1 MISNSFLSCSMLQN
15 LTKFRTWWLLIAVG
29 AIFIGIGV
37 FAFISPFSSYVRLVK
52 YTGIGLWA
60 NGGFLLTV
68 AIFNKKYV
76 REGKW
81 MQAESILHFLFAI
94 LLTFNPLLS
103 FIALPY
109 FIGAWIFLVGCFK
122 IAAALS
128 LKKIVRGW
136 PFILITG
143 ILSVVFGLL
152 LLYGPLAKANSITFL
167 IGTFGVIMGALYV
180 VDAFRYRNR
189 EETLNMML

>member
-1 MISNSFLSCSMLQN
+1 MQQN
-15 LTKFRTWWLLIAVG
+15 VPKFRTWWLLIAVG
-29 AIFIGIGV
+29 AVFIAIGV

-52 YTGIGLWA
+52 YTGIGLFV

-68 AIFNKKYV
+68 VILSKNYA
-76 REGKW
+76 RERNW

-94 LLTFNPLLS
+94 LLVLNPLLS
-103 FIALPY
+103 FIGLPY
-109 FIGAWIFLVGCFK
+109 FIGAWIFLVGCLK

-128 LKKIVRGW
+128 LRKIVRGW
-136 PFILITG
+136 LFILIIG
-143 ILSVVFGLL
+143 LLSVIFGSLL
-152 LLYGPLAKANSITFL
+152 LAGPLAKANSITFL
-167 IGTFGVIMGALYV
+167 IGTFGVIMGSLYI

>member
-1 MISNSFLSCSMLQN
+1 MQQKRK
-15 LTKFRTWWLLIAVG
+15 KFRTWWLLMAVG

-52 YTGIGLWA
+52 YTGIGLWL
-60 NGGFLLTV
+60 NGGFLLAV
-68 AIFNKKYV
+68 SAIIKKYV
-76 REGKW
+76 RERKW

-109 FIGAWIFLVGCFK
+109 FIGSWIFLVGCLK
-122 IAAALS
+122 IVAALS
-128 LKKIVRGW
+128 LRKIVRGW
-136 PFILITG
+136 PFIFVIG
-143 ILSVVFGLL
+143 VLSVVFGIL

-167 IGTFGVIMGALYV
+167 IGTFGLIMGSLYV